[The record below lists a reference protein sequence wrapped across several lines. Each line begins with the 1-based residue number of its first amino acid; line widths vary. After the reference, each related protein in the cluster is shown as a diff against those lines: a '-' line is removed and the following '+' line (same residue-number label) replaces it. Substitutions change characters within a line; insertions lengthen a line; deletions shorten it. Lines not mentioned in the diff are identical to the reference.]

1 MVESSGHHLLFSGS
15 QNPCVFS
22 TWKFYPLPYVQ
33 VLSKRN
39 FEFYDVNKTL
49 TERYMNSAIPQMQRM
64 LNIYQKK
71 KVETIKQLSMPVNPD
86 LF

>member
-1 MVESSGHHLLFSGS
+1 MA
-15 QNPCVFS
+15 
-22 TWKFYPLPYVQ
+22 
-33 VLSKRN
+33 KRN
-39 FEFYDVNKTL
+39 FEFYDVNKTW

-71 KVETIKQLSMPVNPD
+71 KFETLKQLSMPVNPD